1 MRPWE
6 PDATQGMMHL
16 VRIDHRLFLTDDVPT
31 HDDTVLKCV
40 VPTDN

>member
-6 PDATQGMMHL
+6 PDANQGLMYL
-16 VRIDHRLFLTDDVPT
+16 VRIEHRLFDDVPT
-31 HDDTVLKCV
+31 HDDTMRKCV